1 MQPFKNWGFL
11 IFFPFNCNTAS
22 KSQTTMDF
30 WQISFGVEAVFFWT
44 GSVNF
49 KVSFCCIS
57 HSKILLLLE
66 TVIKQLT
73 H

>member
-1 MQPFKNWGFL
+1 
-11 IFFPFNCNTAS
+11 
-22 KSQTTMDF
+22 MDF

-57 HSKILLLLE
+57 QSKILLLLE